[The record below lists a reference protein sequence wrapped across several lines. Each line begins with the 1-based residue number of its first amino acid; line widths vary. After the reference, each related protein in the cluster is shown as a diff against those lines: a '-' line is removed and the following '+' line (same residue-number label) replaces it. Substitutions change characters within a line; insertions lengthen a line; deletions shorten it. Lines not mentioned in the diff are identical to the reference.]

1 MDDEERELPVEAED
15 GGKPA
20 KKGKKARGKQGK
32 GKDEDDEGGT
42 LSIILVTIF
51 IILIWLA
58 ILALLVKLDV
68 GGFGSSV
75 LTPVL
80 KDVPMVNRILPGYPD
95 GLSGNSV
102 SSNGEYI
109 EGGYQDIDSAVAR
122 IRELEMQ
129 LSVAQDAVNSAQ
141 DIISDQ
147 QAEIN
152 RLHTFEENQ
161 VEFEKIKDEF
171 YNEVV
176 FGAQSPDISE
186 FQKYYESIDP
196 TNAQILYKQVVKQ
209 EQRDKEI
216 EDYAKAYSAMKAKDA
231 AEIFDTDII
240 MKENGLDTVV
250 TILEAMGTDARGQ
263 ILGAMDPE
271 NAAAV
276 TRRMKPDPVNS
287 TAVTSVPPTV
297 VAPTPAP
304 APDEEEE
311 SPSDAAADDGLAN
324 NS

>member
-1 MDDEERELPVEAED
+1 MDEEERDLPVAADE

-20 KKGKKARGKQGK
+20 KKAKGKKGKN
-32 GKDEDDEGGT
+32 KDEDDEGGA
-42 LSIILVTIF
+42 LSVILVTIF
-51 IILIWLA
+51 IVAIWLA

-80 KDVPMVNRILPGYPD
+80 KDIPVVNKILPGYPN

-102 SSNGEYI
+102 SENGEYS

-129 LSVAQDAVNSAQ
+129 LDVVQDAVNSSQ
-141 DIISDQ
+141 EIIANQ
-147 QAEIN
+147 QEEIN

-176 FGAQSPDISE
+176 FGAQAPDISE
-186 FQKYYESIDP
+186 YQKYYESIDP

-209 EQRDKEI
+209 EQRDTEI
-216 EDYAKAYSAMKAKDA
+216 ENYAKAYSAMKAKDA

-263 ILGAMDPE
+263 ILAQMNPE

-287 TAVTSVPPTV
+287 TTVTSAPPAIVTPEPAAPQENAPEENPVADNGAGSEVP
-297 VAPTPAP
+297 
-304 APDEEEE
+304 
-311 SPSDAAADDGLAN
+311 N